1 VPEAY
6 HTNHHT
12 TVTEFET
19 DSCEPIAGQKD
30 KKDKTPYSKC
40 TSEFC
45 PFVLHEIKTMIC
57 IREQDGAENAG
68 D

>member
-1 VPEAY
+1 MY
-6 HTNHHT
+6 TRGT
-12 TVTEFET
+12 
-19 DSCEPIAGQKD
+19 
-30 KKDKTPYSKC
+30 
-40 TSEFC
+40 EFC